1 MKVER
6 EIAGI
11 ALPFAAGAIA
21 SVYLGM
27 VFFSTHPIAAVVP
40 FLAIISALTYLH
52 HSGEEVHAVSGRI
65 AVAIAMTACGWVCG
79 ITDTFLAFS
88 QTINHGWLEAVAL
101 DLCSRTEAVINS
113 IPFQKEET
121 GEIVK
126 ALITGEKS
134 GIPGNIKEA
143 FRNSGASHILA
154 LSGLH
159 LGIIYGIL
167 RGMLFFIG
175 NSSAA
180 KNLKSIILVL
190 VCGFYTLATGSG
202 PSIMRAFTFIT
213 IGEYANFRKYKMSL
227 PLVMMSAMMIQIV
240 LSPSSI
246 TEIGFQLSYAAVA
259 GIAFIFPVLQ
269 GFWPGDR
276 NDDSFMTKCARW
288 IWDSAAIS
296 ISCQITTGPLAYI
309 YFRSFPVHFI
319 LTNIIAVP
327 LCGIIIP
334 SVLLTIVLHSI
345 GWCPEIITRAS
356 ELLITALSEALHIIS
371 SM

>member
-113 IPFQKEET
+113 IPIQKEET

-180 KNLKSIILVL
+180 KNL
-190 VCGFYTLATGSG
+190 
-202 PSIMRAFTFIT
+202 
-213 IGEYANFRKYKMSL
+213 
-227 PLVMMSAMMIQIV
+227 
-240 LSPSSI
+240 
-246 TEIGFQLSYAAVA
+246 
-259 GIAFIFPVLQ
+259 
-269 GFWPGDR
+269 
-276 NDDSFMTKCARW
+276 
-288 IWDSAAIS
+288 
-296 ISCQITTGPLAYI
+296 
-309 YFRSFPVHFI
+309 
-319 LTNIIAVP
+319 
-327 LCGIIIP
+327 
-334 SVLLTIVLHSI
+334 
-345 GWCPEIITRAS
+345 
-356 ELLITALSEALHIIS
+356 
-371 SM
+371 

>member
-1 MKVER
+1 MKAER

-11 ALPFAAGAIA
+11 ALPFAAGTVA
-21 SVYLGM
+21 SVNLGM
-27 VFFSTHPIAAVVP
+27 VHFSSHLPATALS
-40 FLAIISALTYLH
+40 FLAIISALTYLLF
-52 HSGEEVHAVSGRI
+52 SREDVPAMSGRL
-65 AVAIAMTACGWVCG
+65 AMATAMTACGWICG
-79 ITDTFLAFS
+79 ITGTILAAS
-88 QTINHGWLEAVAL
+88 QIPSQGWLETAAL
-101 DLCSRTEAVINS
+101 DLCSRTEATIDS
-113 IPFQKEET
+113 IPFHKEET
-121 GEIVK
+121 GQIVK

-134 GIPGNIKEA
+134 GIPENIKEA
-143 FRNSGASHILA
+143 FRDSGASHILA

-167 RGMLFFIG
+167 RSLLLFIG
-175 NSSAA
+175 NSSKAEGI
-180 KNLKSIILVL
+180 KSAFIVL

-213 IGEYANFRKYKMSL
+213 IGEYARFRKYKMSL
-227 PLVMMSAMMIQIV
+227 PIVLMSALMIQMI
-240 LSPSSI
+240 LSPTSV

-259 GIAFIFPVLQ
+259 GIAFIFPILQ
-269 GFWPGDR
+269 GWWPGDR
-276 NDDSFMTKCARW
+276 KDDTFMIRCIRW

-296 ISCQITTGPLAYI
+296 ISCQMTTFPLAYI

-319 LTNIIAVP
+319 LTNIIAIP

-334 SVLLTIVLHSI
+334 SALLTILLHSI

-356 ELLITALSEALHIIS
+356 ELLITALSEALNVIS

>member
-11 ALPFAAGAIA
+11 ALPFAAGAIT
-21 SVYLGM
+21 SVYIGM
-27 VFFSTHPIAAVVP
+27 VVFSTHMLAAVLP
-40 FLAIISALTYLH
+40 FLAIISALTYLL
-52 HSGEEVHAVSGRI
+52 HSGKDIPVVPGRI
-65 AVAIAMTACGWVCG
+65 AMATSMTACGWICG
-79 ITDTFLAFS
+79 VTGTILAAS
-88 QTINHGWLEAVAL
+88 QIPSQGWLETAAL
-101 DLCSRTEAVINS
+101 DLCSRTEATIDSV
-113 IPFQKEET
+113 PFHKEET
-121 GEIVK
+121 GQIVK

-134 GIPGNIKEA
+134 GIPDNIKEA
-143 FRNSGASHILA
+143 FRDSGASHILA

-167 RGMLFFIG
+167 RSLLLFIG
-175 NSSAA
+175 NSSKAEGI
-180 KNLKSIILVL
+180 KSAFIVL

-213 IGEYANFRKYKMSL
+213 IGEYARFRKYKMSL
-227 PLVMMSAMMIQIV
+227 SIVLMSALMIQMI
-240 LSPSSI
+240 LSPTSV

-259 GIAFIFPVLQ
+259 GIAFIFPILQ
-269 GFWPGDR
+269 GWWPGDR
-276 NDDSFMTKCARW
+276 KDDTFMTRCIRW

-296 ISCQITTGPLAYI
+296 ISCQMTTFPLAYI

-319 LTNIIAVP
+319 LTNIIAIP

-334 SVLLTIVLHSI
+334 SALLTIVLHSI

-356 ELLITALSEALHIIS
+356 ELLITALSEALYVIS